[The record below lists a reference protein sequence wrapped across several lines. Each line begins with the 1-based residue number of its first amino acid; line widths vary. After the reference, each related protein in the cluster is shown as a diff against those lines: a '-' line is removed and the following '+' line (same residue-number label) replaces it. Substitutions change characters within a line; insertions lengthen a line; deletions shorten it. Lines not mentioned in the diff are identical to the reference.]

1 MRPEITSRSQSEVTA
16 LEGHVLYLKC
26 EATGIPPPIVTWRR
40 NGHVIQN
47 RTTQTN
53 YIRQNVTTA
62 AEGVYECEASNSIGT
77 DSYMVVVKIK
87 TAEGKGV
94 RLRKTI
100 NQRKLFSIKIC

>member
-1 MRPEITSRSQSEVTA
+1 MPPEITSRSQSEVTA

-53 YIRQNVTTA
+53 YIRENVTTV